1 MRISFQTLF
10 IHMCLG
16 SGVIGW
22 DGGWMGTENLM
33 FVLNFLLQC
42 YLDMSR
48 HTFFPQRCKKLFDV
62 NIFIYLRK
70 CLMLNQNYKYSM
82 YKQ

>member
-1 MRISFQTLF
+1 MYF
-10 IHMCLG
+10 IH
-16 SGVIGW
+16 
-22 DGGWMGTENLM
+22 NLIILY
-33 FVLNFLLQC
+33 FYQIDLC
-42 YLDMSR
+42 IYLDMSR

-70 CLMLNQNYKYSM
+70 CLMLNQIYKYSM